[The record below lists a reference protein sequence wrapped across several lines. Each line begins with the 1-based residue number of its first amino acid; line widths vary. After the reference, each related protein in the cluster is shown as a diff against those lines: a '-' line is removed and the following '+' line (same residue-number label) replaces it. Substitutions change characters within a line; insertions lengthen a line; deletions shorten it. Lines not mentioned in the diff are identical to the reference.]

1 MSQADPGMS
10 QRTIQQ
16 ALDADLKGFTIGRR
30 LSIPFRCELISILV
44 GKHRSFVGT
53 PDIIT
58 DFSPSQREISVV
70 ERPNRMDLY
79 FDRYESLQE
88 ELGHWKGT
96 LIVTCCEVGDD
107 IFEPNNRRRIEFVF
121 RDDTSEVVIQEFREE
136 A

>member
-1 MSQADPGMS
+1 MS
-10 QRTIQQ
+10 QRTIKQ
-16 ALDADLKGFTIGRR
+16 ALDANLKGFTIGRR

-53 PDIIT
+53 PDVIT
-58 DFSPSQREISVV
+58 DFSPSHREISVV
-70 ERPNRMDLY
+70 ERPNHIDLY
-79 FDRYESLQE
+79 FDKYESLQE

-96 LIVTCCEVGDD
+96 LVVTCCEVDDD
-107 IFEPNNRRRIEFVF
+107 IFEQKNHRRIEFVF

>member
-1 MSQADPGMS
+1 MSQPAPGMS
-10 QRTIQQ
+10 PRTIQQ
-16 ALDADLKGFTIGRR
+16 ALDANLKGFTIGRR

-70 ERPNRMDLY
+70 ERTNRMDLY
-79 FDRYESLQE
+79 FDRYESLQA

-96 LIVTCCEVGDD
+96 LIVTCCEDGDD
-107 IFEPNNRRRIEFVF
+107 IFEPKNHRRIEFVF
-121 RDDTSEVVIQEFREE
+121 RDDTSEVTIREYREE
-136 A
+136 P